1 MKKILLFA
9 VLLFSTVS
17 VDAQLLWRISGNG
30 CKDSSYLFGT
40 YHYETFEFIPKV
52 PGLIDAIQNVDVI
65 YGEVNIEDFN
75 TLPSQ
80 DMSFQHAPAD
90 STIDKLFA
98 YKLLTYED
106 CMKADLM
113 LSINCNTTLE
123 QKKFLKPKA
132 ITETITMALQK
143 EYITNKDLFYTLDM
157 GIQEIGRNRGIE
169 SKSLETVDDQLD
181 VIKAMYEVP
190 IIEQAEELAKI
201 CRDFN
206 DFAFYYMAVVAAY
219 QSQNFNII
227 RNIFFNSKYGYD
239 EDNPEA
245 ELLFYKRNRNW
256 MEKITQILPNQR
268 ALIVVG
274 VGHFFG
280 EDGLL
285 NMLEE
290 KGYTVEPVIV
300 DNQYP

>member
-1 MKKILLFA
+1 
-9 VLLFSTVS
+9 
-17 VDAQLLWRISGNG
+17 
-30 CKDSSYLFGT
+30 
-40 YHYETFEFIPKV
+40 
-52 PGLIDAIQNVDVI
+52 
-65 YGEVNIEDFN
+65 
-75 TLPSQ
+75 
-80 DMSFQHAPAD
+80 
-90 STIDKLFA
+90 
-98 YKLLTYED
+98 
-106 CMKADLM
+106 
-113 LSINCNTTLE
+113 
-123 QKKFLKPKA
+123 
-132 ITETITMALQK
+132 MALQK